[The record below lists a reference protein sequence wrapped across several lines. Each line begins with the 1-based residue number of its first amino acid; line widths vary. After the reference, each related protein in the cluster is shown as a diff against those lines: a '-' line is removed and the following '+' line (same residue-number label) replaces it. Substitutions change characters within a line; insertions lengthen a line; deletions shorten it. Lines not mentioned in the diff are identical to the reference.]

1 MELFYG
7 LVLLVCI
14 YVLIGIK
21 GYKDGCREAE
31 ARARERNRA
40 NSWAVNSSMSHMQ
53 KHSPG
58 GIKPDSLVGDYEG
71 SLNKE
76 FEDR

>member
-1 MELFYG
+1 MELLGSFI
-7 LVLLVCI
+7 LLGFI

-21 GYKDGCREAE
+21 GFKDGCREAE
-31 ARARERNRA
+31 IRARERNRA
-40 NSWAVNSSMSHMQ
+40 NSWTVNSSVSHMQ

-58 GIKPDSLVGDYEG
+58 GIKADSLAGDYDG

-76 FEDR
+76 FEGK